1 MNIHS
6 VFVVGNR
13 ILKPSVIL
21 PLYWL
26 SQTMMTRAEW
36 PDSFSDAA
44 PCASA
49 AINRVGHL
57 PAVQDILSRQGFNLK
72 QQKSTTRDWRL
83 RHCPMLGG
91 ALDYRPSP
99 TIHTV
104 PTIS

>member
-13 ILKPSVIL
+13 ILKPSLIL
-21 PLYWL
+21 LLYWL

-44 PCASA
+44 PCVSA

-57 PAVQDILSRQGFNLK
+57 PAVQAILSRQGFNLK
-72 QQKSTTRDWRL
+72 QQKSTTRDCVQVQIDVR
-83 RHCPMLGG
+83 RDGG
-91 ALDYRPSP
+91 GG
-99 TIHTV
+99 
-104 PTIS
+104 